1 VRAHRL
7 SCRFRNLTGHAAEGG
22 LDVDVLRYTLTLFVW
37 LGIAQGVAG
46 LLAVI
51 AFAARK
57 PPRLTGL
64 PPVTILKPICGD
76 EPLLEEAITSFCRQN
91 YPDVQLVIG
100 AQDAADPALAA
111 ARRVAHW
118 HPEAD
123 VQIVVDPARQGVN
136 GKIANLINM
145 LPYAKH
151 DVLVI
156 ADSDLH
162 VTPDYLEKIVAELQL
177 PGTGLVTT
185 LPAAEPAAAGPA
197 ATIGSSHLTHGFLPS
212 ALIGAALGRQDCLGG
227 TMALYRDD
235 LERIGGLE
243 ALVDQLADDNL
254 LGEKIRELGLAVRIA
269 KTLPVVTVQE
279 KTFHDLWQHELR
291 WARTIGS
298 VAPLSLAGCVLQY
311 PIFWALLALPIF
323 SKPLWGLALLATA
336 CAARALIQ
344 RGIDAALAPHRA
356 RPVHPTPLWQL
367 PVRDVLSVAEI
378 VASFFGRQVVWR
390 GRTLYAGRIAPA
402 RPLVPIAG
410 IAPVLQDSFAGETES
425 IVIG

>member
-1 VRAHRL
+1 
-7 SCRFRNLTGHAAEGG
+7 
-22 LDVDVLRYTLTLFVW
+22 VDVIRYTLTLIVW
-37 LGIAQGVAG
+37 LGMAQGVCG
-46 LLAVI
+46 LLAVL

-57 PPRLTGL
+57 PPQLAGL
-64 PPVTILKPICGD
+64 PPVTILKPVCGD

-91 YPDVQLVIG
+91 YPDMQLVIG

-111 ARRVAHW
+111 ARRVALW

-123 VQIVVDPARQGVN
+123 IKIVVDPDRRGVN

-162 VTPDYLEKIVAELQL
+162 VAPDYLEKVVAELQR

-185 LPAAEPAAAGPA
+185 LPAAEPASPGPA
-197 ATIGSSHLTHGFLPS
+197 ATIGAAHLTYGFLPS

-235 LERIGGLE
+235 LDRIGGF
-243 ALVDQLADDNL
+243 AVLVDQLADDNV
-254 LGEKIRELGLAVRIA
+254 LGQKIRALGLAVRIA

-279 KTFHDLWQHELR
+279 KTFFALWQHELR

-311 PIFWALLALPIF
+311 PIFWALLALPTF
-323 SKPLWGLALLATA
+323 HTPLWGIALLATA
-336 CAARALIQ
+336 CAARALIL

-356 RPVHPTPLWQL
+356 RPAHPTPLWQL
-367 PVRDVLSVAEI
+367 PLRDILSVVEI
-378 VASFFGRQVVWR
+378 VASFFGREVVWR
-390 GRTLYAGRIAPA
+390 GRTLYAGRREPA
-402 RPLVPIAG
+402 RPLGAASG
-410 IAPVLQDSFAGETES
+410 MSPVLQDTFAGEKES

>member
-1 VRAHRL
+1 
-7 SCRFRNLTGHAAEGG
+7 
-22 LDVDVLRYTLTLFVW
+22 VDSLRYILTLCVW
-37 LGIAQGVAG
+37 LGIAQGVFG
-46 LLAVI
+46 LLAVL
-51 AFAARK
+51 AFSARK
-57 PPRLTGL
+57 PPQLTGL
-64 PPVTILKPICGD
+64 PPVTILKPVCGD
-76 EPLLEEAITSFCRQN
+76 EPLLEEAITSFCHQN

-111 ARRVAHW
+111 ARRVALW

-123 VQIVVDPARQGVN
+123 IRIVVDPARRGMNAKV
-136 GKIANLINM
+136 ANLINM

-162 VTPDYLEKIVAELQL
+162 VAPDYLEKIVAELQRA
-177 PGTGLVTT
+177 GTGLVTT
-185 LPAAEPAAAGPA
+185 LPAAEPAARGPA
-197 ATIGSSHLTHGFLPS
+197 ATIGATHLSHGFLPS

-243 ALVDQLADDNL
+243 VLADQLADDNL

-279 KTFHDLWQHELR
+279 KTFHALWQHELR

-311 PIFWALLALPIF
+311 PIFWALLALPTF
-323 SKPLWGLALLATA
+323 SKPFWGIALLATA

-344 RGIDAALAPHRA
+344 HGIDAALAPHRA
-356 RPVHPTPLWQL
+356 RPAHPTPLWQL
-367 PVRDVLSVAEI
+367 PLRDVLSVTEI

-390 GRTLYAGRIAPA
+390 GRTLYAGRIEPS
-402 RPLVPIAG
+402 RPPVPITG
-410 IAPVLQDSFAGETES
+410 MAPVLQDTFAGEKES

>member
-1 VRAHRL
+1 
-7 SCRFRNLTGHAAEGG
+7 
-22 LDVDVLRYTLTLFVW
+22 VDVLRHTLTLIVCI
-37 LGIAQGVAG
+37 GIAQGIGG
-46 LLAVI
+46 LLAVL

-57 PPRLTGL
+57 PPGRTGL
-64 PPVTILKPICGD
+64 PPVTILKPVCGD
-76 EPLLEEAITSFCRQN
+76 EPLLEEAITSFCRQD
-91 YPDVQLVIG
+91 YPGVQLVIG

-111 ARRVAHW
+111 ARRVKRW

-123 VQIVVDPARQGVN
+123 MKIVVDPARRGVN

-151 DVLVI
+151 EVLVI

-162 VTPDYLEKIVAELQL
+162 VAPDYLETIVAELQR

-185 LPAAEPAAAGPA
+185 LPAAEPAATGLA
-197 ATIGSSHLTHGFLPS
+197 ATIGATHLTHGFLPS
-212 ALIGAALGRQDCLGG
+212 ALLSAALGRQDCLGG
-227 TMALYRDD
+227 TMALHRAD
-235 LERIGGLE
+235 LERIGGLPVL
-243 ALVDQLADDNL
+243 ADQLADDNL
-254 LGEKIRELGLAVRIA
+254 LGEKIRALGLAVRIA

-279 KTFHDLWQHELR
+279 NSFSGLWQHELR

-311 PIFWALLALPIF
+311 PIFWALVALPTWRN
-323 SKPLWGLALLATA
+323 PLWGIALLAIA
-336 CAARALIQ
+336 WAARTLIQ

-356 RPVHPTPLWQL
+356 RPVHPTPAWLL
-367 PVRDVLSVAEI
+367 PLRDVLSVAEI

-390 GRTLYAGRIAPA
+390 GRTLYAGRLEPA
-402 RPLVPIAG
+402 RPLVPK
-410 IAPVLQDSFAGETES
+410 DSFAGETES